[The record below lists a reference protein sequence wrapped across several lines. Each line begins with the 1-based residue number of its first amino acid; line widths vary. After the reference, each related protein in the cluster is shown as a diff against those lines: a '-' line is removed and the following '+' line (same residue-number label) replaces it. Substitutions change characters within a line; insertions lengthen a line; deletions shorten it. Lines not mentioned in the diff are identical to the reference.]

1 MVKRKIGDCGIMK
14 YRILDNNKRVDEEYL
29 RKLLFEY
36 EIDDIWQNRDD
47 YFDETYNLK
56 SQFNMLEIAKHG
68 DMEKVLYY
76 LSTNWSIDVEE
87 LFKVGDKVK
96 IPYVFDNCKF
106 NDKVGTITEL
116 HDYNFYPNG
125 DYSVVEIK
133 TQATIE
139 YENGETLPI
148 LDLYREPSGL
158 VSKVIKVEE

>member
-1 MVKRKIGDCGIMK
+1 MK
-14 YRILDNNKRVDEEYL
+14 YRILDNNERVDETYL

-36 EIDDIWQNRDD
+36 ELDDIWQNRDD
-47 YFDETYNLK
+47 YFEGNLTLT
-56 SQFNMLEIAKHG
+56 SQYDMLWIARFG
-68 DMEKVLYY
+68 SFDKVLYY
-76 LSTNWSIDVEE
+76 LSTNWQVYVEE

-106 NDKVGTITEL
+106 NDKVGTIIEL

-133 TQATIE
+133 TQAVIE

>member
-1 MVKRKIGDCGIMK
+1 MQ
-14 YRILDNNKRVDEEYL
+14 YRILDNNKRVDETYL

-36 EIDDIWQNRDD
+36 ELADITNNMEE

-56 SQFNMLEIAKHG
+56 SQFNMLEIAQKG
-68 DMEKVLYY
+68 EFDKVLYY
-76 LSTNWSIDVEE
+76 LSTNWAVDVEE

-106 NDKVGTITEL
+106 NNKVGTIVWLKDWE
-116 HDYNFYPNG
+116 YYPNK
-125 DYSVVEIK
+125 DYSVVEVK

-148 LDLYREPSGL
+148 MDLYREPSGL
-158 VSKVIKVEE
+158 VSKVIKVVADEE